1 MAKSLG
7 LYPKTTMV
15 INRFL
20 ETFDVLSLLAFISLS
35 GIMIFFT
42 WFSQQVSLWIC
53 GKPPSCN
60 YI

>member
-7 LYPKTTMV
+7 IYPNPTMV

-20 ETFDVLSLLAFISLS
+20 ETFDALSLIAFISLS
-35 GIMIFFT
+35 GIVIFFT

-60 YI
+60 DI